1 MALFSYLYTMEI
13 KDMQAL
19 IEENKRL
26 QAQIEKLSAEKAELE
41 NTVSSLKSTMHW
53 FLKKLFGKLSEKK
66 LPLDP
71 LALEPTLIDE
81 QLHDDQHVAP
91 RAKV

>member
-26 QAQIEKLSAEKAELE
+26 QAQIEKLSAEK
-41 NTVSSLKSTMHW
+41 N
-53 FLKKLFGKLSEKK
+53 
-66 LPLDP
+66 LPLD
-71 LALEPTLIDE
+71 LSALEPTLFDE
-81 QLHDDQHVAP
+81 QLSEDEQDALDAEVKAMEEQN
-91 RAKV
+91 AKTIEDIFSSKGTTLG